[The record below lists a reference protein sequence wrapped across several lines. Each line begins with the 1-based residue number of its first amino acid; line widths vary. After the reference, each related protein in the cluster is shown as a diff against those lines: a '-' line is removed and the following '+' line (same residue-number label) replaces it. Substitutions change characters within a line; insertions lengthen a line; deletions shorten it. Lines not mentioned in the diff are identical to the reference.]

1 MQESVASTWFYK
13 VRNSG
18 ACQRAGLVD
27 FHFHDPSAPYLC
39 LVAGHGGSPPSDGE
53 HALGTQIAVHD
64 DALCPSPAQTHAL
77 GVRVL
82 DGQKSR
88 SLDNHLAVSGLEGRD
103 KVEVPASVGT

>member
-27 FHFHDPSAPYLC
+27 FHFHDLRHTFASWLVMAGVPLATVSTLLGHKSLSMTMRSAHL
-39 LVAGHGGSPPSDGE
+39 PPKHMLS
-53 HALGTQIAVHD
+53 
-64 DALCPSPAQTHAL
+64 

-88 SLDNHLAVSGLEGRD
+88 SLDNHLTISGLEGREE
-103 KVEVPASVGT
+103 VEAPASVGA

>member
-27 FHFHDPSAPYLC
+27 FHFHDLRHTFASWLVMAGVPLATVSKLLEHKSLSMTMRSAHL
-39 LVAGHGGSPPSDGE
+39 SPKHMLS
-53 HALGTQIAVHD
+53 
-64 DALCPSPAQTHAL
+64 

-88 SLDNHLAVSGLEGRD
+88 SLDNHLAISGLEGRD
-103 KVEVPASVGT
+103 EVEVPASVGT